1 MNILFIDPT
10 GSVINYG
17 MRCLA
22 GYIKEN
28 GYDVEMV
35 FLKQES
41 IDNSRDY
48 SEKVYSQLTPIIEG
62 ADVICFSFMSNYFG
76 QARFLTDFIKIN
88 FNKIIIWGGIHSM
101 ASPDNCLNHS
111 DIICLG
117 EGEEALLS
125 LLDKIK
131 SGEDYYSTQ
140 NFWFNKD
147 NRIIKNPVQRLV
159 EDLDKYPFPLYD
171 MDNEYYLYEG
181 NVTRAGSE
189 SLQKYLRVEKS
200 FYGFDAYPYM
210 TMASRGCPHSCTYCC
225 NNLFRNLYRH
235 NGKLFRSIGNAKIT
249 DEIENF
255 IRRFPWVNVIE
266 FFDDDFIISRRNIDE
281 FTALYKEKVNLPF
294 RCNISPNNVSQD
306 DIDKLAD
313 AGLIVVE
320 MGLQT
325 ASKRINREIYKRR
338 IENDEIIA
346 AAKMINKHKH
356 IKPYYDVILDN
367 PYENYYDISL
377 TLRFLARLPS
387 PMFMTTFSLTFFP
400 GSELY
405 KRAVSDG
412 IITDDE
418 AQIYDKA
425 NKKIY
430 NEVQPYVKFLIFLI
444 RIGKRRGFLP
454 LVIFDLISSE
464 NCLKLLDSHY
474 FNWIWSLLLK
484 AKLRLG
490 RG

>member
-28 GYDVEMV
+28 GYDVKMV

-41 IDNSRDY
+41 IDNNKDY
-48 SEKVYSQLTPIIEG
+48 SEKVYSQLAPIIDE

-76 QARFLTDFIKIN
+76 QARFLTEFIKAN
-88 FNKIIIWGGIHSM
+88 YSKIIIWGGIHAM
-101 ASPDNCLNHS
+101 ASPDKCLS
-111 DIICLG
+111 YADIICLG

-131 SGEDYYSTQ
+131 NGKDYSSAQ
-140 NFWFNKD
+140 NFWFKED
-147 NRIIKNPVQRLV
+147 NRIIKNQVQRLV

-171 MDNEYYLYEG
+171 MGNEYYYHEG
-181 NVTRAGSE
+181 NVVRASSGL
-189 SLQKYLRVEKS
+189 LQAFLHVEKS
-200 FYGFDAYPYM
+200 FYGFEAYPYM
-210 TMASRGCPHSCTYCC
+210 TMASRGCPHACTYCC
-225 NNLFRNLYRH
+225 NNLFRNLYRR
-235 NGKLFRSIGNAKIT
+235 NGKLFRSISNVKIIE
-249 DEIENF
+249 EIESF
-255 IRRFPWVNVIE
+255 VRRFPWANVIE
-266 FFDDDFIISRRNIDE
+266 FFDDDFIISRRDMDE
-281 FTALYKEKVNLPF
+281 FTSLYKERVNLPF
-294 RCNISPNNVSQD
+294 RCNISPNNASQD
-306 DIDKLAD
+306 VIDQLAD
-313 AGLIVVE
+313 AGMAVVE

-325 ASKRINREIYKRR
+325 ASKRINKEIYKRR
-338 IENDEIIA
+338 IENDEIVA

-367 PYENYYDISL
+367 PYENYSDISQ

-405 KRAVSDG
+405 KKAVSDG
-412 IITDDE
+412 IICDDE
-418 AQIYDKA
+418 TQIYNKA

-444 RIGKRRGFLP
+444 RLGKRRGFLT
-454 LVIFDLISSE
+454 LMIFNLISSE
-464 NCLKLLDSHY
+464 NCLRILDSRY
-474 FNWIWSLLLK
+474 LNWIWSFLLK
-484 AKLRLG
+484 VKVRLG
-490 RG
+490 KE